1 MILISLLTEKKTKH
15 NTGPL
20 HQNGRCFT
28 KIEDALI
35 YLQTQQFPWKSKNA
49 LDNVQNSE
57 SGLVID
63 ILKERISELE
73 IELQRQNVFIN
84 YLHSQLSL
92 KVTNN
97 SLSSSVTLLDT

>member
-1 MILISLLTEKKTKH
+1 MILISLLTEKNNKH

-35 YLQTQQFPWKSKNA
+35 YLQTQQFSWKSKNA

-57 SGLVID
+57 SDLVID
-63 ILKERISELE
+63 ILKERISDLE
-73 IELQRQNVFIN
+73 IELQRQIVFIN
-84 YLHSQLSL
+84 YLHS
-92 KVTNN
+92 
-97 SLSSSVTLLDT
+97 